1 MADKITFSFGENW
14 SEYKKKASPEQFDAS
29 LEDLETWLGTE
40 NIKGKRILDIGCGS
54 GVHSYNF
61 YRLGAKELTSFD
73 YDIHSVNT
81 TREFWKEAKEPSNWT
96 VFQGS
101 VLDENLMAGLGK
113 YDIVYS
119 WGVLHHT
126 GSMWQAI
133 YNSIQTVAPGGLF
146 WIAIYQ
152 GVDTY
157 EYDLELKKRYNNASW
172 LGKKAMVW
180 YRVLRKIKTQLSRRE
195 NPFAWNKKNER
206 GMDVYHDII
215 DWLGGLPYEVASV
228 AQIRAFC
235 EPEGLQLLKVDTT
248 EGCAVYLF
256 KKTD

>member
-1 MADKITFSFGENW
+1 MADTITFSFGENW
-14 SEYKKKASPEQFDAS
+14 SAYKKQVTQAQIDTS
-29 LEDLETWLGTE
+29 LKDLENWLGTE

-54 GVHSYNF
+54 GVHSFNF
-61 YRLGAKELTSFD
+61 YRLGASELVSFD

-81 TREFWKEAKEPSNWT
+81 TIEFWKEMNEPANWR

-101 VLDENLMAGLGK
+101 VLDEKLISELGQF
-113 YDIVYS
+113 DIVYS

-126 GSMWQAI
+126 GSMWEAI
-133 YNSIQTVAPGGLF
+133 RNAMKPVAAGGKF

-157 EYDLELKKRYNNASW
+157 ERDLTLKKRYNQASW
-172 LGKKAMVW
+172 LGKKRMVLYW
-180 YRVLRKIKTQLSRRE
+180 VLRKIKTQLSRRE

-228 AQIRAFC
+228 DQIKAFC
-235 EPEGLQLLKVDTT
+235 EPEGFRLLKVDTT

-256 KKTD
+256 EKAG